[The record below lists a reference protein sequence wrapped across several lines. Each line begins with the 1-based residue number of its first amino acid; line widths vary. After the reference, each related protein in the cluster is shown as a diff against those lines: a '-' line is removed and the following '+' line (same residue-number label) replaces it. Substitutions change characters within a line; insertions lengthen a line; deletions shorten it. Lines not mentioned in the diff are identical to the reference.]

1 MLCSLAVIQVIKLT
15 ETGWTCSMSGVRGGA
30 YRMLVGNLR
39 VRGHLKNLGLDGK
52 ILLMDLQEVSWAWT

>member
-1 MLCSLAVIQVIKLT
+1 
-15 ETGWTCSMSGVRGGA
+15 MSGVRGGA